1 MELSEVTMV
10 KNVIKSLNVLIFVWA
25 GENGNI
31 KYIHSFNRIDDFLPL
46 SPPQTLNYVT
56 FIQII

>member
-46 SPPQTLNYVT
+46 ISSLRSSLTAVP
-56 FIQII
+56 FE